1 MQKHEFNHPPRGH
14 NNERDNMK
22 DNAEHYIDL
31 AYLQGQLLALYET
44 RNRLQKE
51 INKLTIALRKEA
63 EVKQEKNK
71 K

>member
-1 MQKHEFNHPPRGH
+1 
-14 NNERDNMK
+14 MK

>member
-1 MQKHEFNHPPRGH
+1 MFNLTKGTT
-14 NNERDNMK
+14 MK

-44 RNRLQKE
+44 RNRLQEE
-51 INKLTIALRKEA
+51 INKKEA
-63 EVKQEKNK
+63 EVNRERDK

>member
-1 MQKHEFNHPPRGH
+1 MGYTGTMFNLTKGTT
-14 NNERDNMK
+14 MK

-44 RNRLQKE
+44 RNRLQEE
-51 INKLTIALRKEA
+51 INKKEA
-63 EVKQEKNK
+63 EVKQERDK

>member
-1 MQKHEFNHPPRGH
+1 VQKHEFNHPPRGH

-44 RNRLQKE
+44 RNRLQEE
-51 INKLTIALRKEA
+51 INKKEA
-63 EVKQEKNK
+63 EVKQERDK